1 MHIPPIFCRRRFH
14 RSLALLGGTVLL
26 LGLIFWGTPSRKV
39 LGWGAHG
46 HEISGNA
53 AARKLPVSMPSFFRR
68 ASDQL
73 AYLNPE
79 PDRWRDRAESSIDR
93 AMDAAAGPDHFID
106 LELVPAA
113 ARSAVHRYDFATELI
128 KAGQK
133 PTTTGLSPYRML
145 ELFQRLRIQFRLW
158 RQEKDSRKRG
168 WIEARILNDA
178 GILGHYVTDAANPH
192 HTTIHYNGWSGPN
205 PQGYTTYTRE
215 RGFHFRFEEE
225 FVGAQVRMED
235 LLPRISSA
243 PRTIALPRTPSSSRS
258 INSIS
263 WSPSARRRSPGSTR
277 SLPSTV
283 SPLAPLSCATSG
295 GPPGRRARPRQ
306 RQKRNGSPASVDHVV
321 EWLEN
326 KKAAWGTNEKAPTA
340 ISFGCSRRPC
350 VGSVA

>member
-1 MHIPPIFCRRRFH
+1 MRTQPFVYRRRFH
-14 RSLALLGGTVLL
+14 RSLGLLGGTVLL
-26 LGLIFWGTPSRKV
+26 LGLIFWGTSPRKV

-46 HEISGNA
+46 HEISGRA
-53 AARKLPVSMPSFFRR
+53 AARTLPASMPSFFRR

-113 ARSAVHRYDFATELI
+113 ARGAVHRYDFATELI

-168 WIEARILNDA
+168 WIEDRILNEA

-235 LLPRISSA
+235 LLPRISSTPRIITQPREAIWSFVEASNTLVEPLYKLDKQEPFSATTKSREHKEFAVDRLAAGATFLRDLWWTAWTTSETPPPA
-243 PRTIALPRTPSSSRS
+243 PRA
-258 INSIS
+258 
-263 WSPSARRRSPGSTR
+263 TR
-277 SLPSTV
+277 
-283 SPLAPLSCATSG
+283 
-295 GPPGRRARPRQ
+295 
-306 RQKRNGSPASVDHVV
+306 
-321 EWLEN
+321 
-326 KKAAWGTNEKAPTA
+326 
-340 ISFGCSRRPC
+340 
-350 VGSVA
+350 

>member
-1 MHIPPIFCRRRFH
+1 MHVQPFFYRRRFH

-26 LGLIFWGTPSRKV
+26 LGLIFWGAPPRKV
-39 LGWGAHG
+39 FGWGAHG

-53 AARKLPVSMPSFFRR
+53 AARKLPASMPSFFRR

-79 PDRWRDRAESSIDR
+79 PDRWRDRAESALDR
-93 AMDAAAGPDHFID
+93 GMDSAAAADHFVDI
-106 LELVPAA
+106 ELVPAA
-113 ARSAVHRYDFATELI
+113 ARGAVNRYDFTAELI

-133 PTTTGLSPYRML
+133 PTTTGFSPYRML
-145 ELFQRLRIQFRLW
+145 ELFQRLRIEFRLW
-158 RQEKDSRKRG
+158 RQEKDARKRG

-243 PRTIALPRTPSSSRS
+243 PRTITQPREAIWSFVDASNAFVEPLYKLDKQEPFSATTKSREHKEF
-258 INSIS
+258 
-263 WSPSARRRSPGSTR
+263 AVER
-277 SLPSTV
+277 
-283 SPLAPLSCATSG
+283 LAAGATFLRDLWWTAWATSEIES
-295 GPPGRRARPRQ
+295 PP
-306 RQKRNGSPASVDHVV
+306 
-321 EWLEN
+321 
-326 KKAAWGTNEKAPTA
+326 KAT
-340 ISFGCSRRPC
+340 R
-350 VGSVA
+350 